1 MIPLLRSRSCAHSI
15 DLHAGPLAALLLTLF
30 ASAVSPALA
39 QTPADTKFIA
49 SATEDAFGRVTF
61 PAFRGSS
68 SGLAVYYIITE
79 ASDLTTAQQLGVN
92 YAPVLANA
100 RDSAAVQRVS
110 TNTGP
115 FTFPATVDFSPVR
128 SATQLGS
135 IGFPGYSPLIQ
146 LPNGVILN
154 APHVANGTGNH
165 DRVTLLDTVA
175 LRVTLDEADGFQGNQ
190 PVRYLATDA
199 SDAGAAIAERATFAP
214 ALQSLPGAAA
224 ANLALIGNGQTGL
237 NNVQRQGVNS
247 VVESAQADPL
257 NVLEFNPLQPEY
269 SPLWEVEPHNW
280 TAAEAAAGRNVRQRD
295 YNAVED
301 LEDQG
306 RIVTPPPAAIDVYV
320 NCPIVAQRSTAVAP
334 TFTPIIS
341 PSTTNFRGSGAV
353 QRGRNNGLLTVTINN
368 GSGGGPA
375 SGVLV
380 ALTTQYVLSP
390 RAPVTC
396 TTNSTGQCTISYIG
410 VDAGPVVFEVTN
422 LNRVGQSPGERAI
435 SISGQ

>member
-1 MIPLLRSRSCAHSI
+1 MISPLRSRVHARSI
-15 DLHAGPLAALLLTLF
+15 YRRTSPLAALLLTLF

-100 RDSAAVQRVS
+100 RDSSAVQRVS

-128 SATQLGS
+128 SATQPGA
-135 IGFPGYSPLIQ
+135 IGFSGYSPLIQ

-214 ALQSLPGAAA
+214 ALQGLPGAAA

-306 RIVTPPPAAIDVYV
+306 RIVTPPPPPVDVYV
-320 NCPIVAQRSTAVAP
+320 NCPIVAQRSTAIAP
-334 TFTPIIS
+334 TFTPVIS
-341 PSTTNFRGSGAV
+341 NVRGSGEV
-353 QRGRNNGLLTVTINN
+353 QRGRNNGLLTISVNN
-368 GSGGGPA
+368 GLGGGPA

-380 ALTTQYVLSP
+380 ALTTQDVLSP

-396 TTNSTGQCTISYIG
+396 TTNSAGACTISFIG
-410 VDAGPVVFEVTN
+410 DDAGPVLFEVTN
-422 LNRVGQSPGERAI
+422 LNRVGHSPGERAI